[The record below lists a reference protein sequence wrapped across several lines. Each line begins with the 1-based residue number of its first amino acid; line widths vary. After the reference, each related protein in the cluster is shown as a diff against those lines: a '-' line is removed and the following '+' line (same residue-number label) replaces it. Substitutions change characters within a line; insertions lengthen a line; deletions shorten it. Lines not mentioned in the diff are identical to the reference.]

1 MAGALG
7 RWLTQAA
14 IVIGRWFFVYVLS
27 HPGVVLGWL
36 LQLRRLFRRKEFV
49 MEKIGI
55 ENLEKVAK
63 SLGNI
68 GTQLD
73 RAWADKQINLEDMD
87 EGIAI
92 VMELPQLATV
102 KYSQLDDEVKDL
114 DEEEKVRMS
123 NTFKSAFD
131 LKNDS
136 VEQNIEEGLII
147 VLGVI
152 RFVMIFIKK
161 PVEAPAA

>member
-1 MAGALG
+1 
-7 RWLTQAA
+7 
-14 IVIGRWFFVYVLS
+14 
-27 HPGVVLGWL
+27 
-36 LQLRRLFRRKEFV
+36 